1 VCLAITLTDRYF
13 ADGGHALDFSN
24 KAFESLDIIGWEHAP
39 AILPSVI
46 DQMVRARGSEE
57 SNAWRQ
63 PIDEHH

>member
-1 VCLAITLTDRYF
+1 
-13 ADGGHALDFSN
+13 LDFSN